1 MAAPERIAVHLRP
14 VPATA
19 SEAAILEELESLKL
33 LNYLK
38 SHGLLGVSA
47 AFKEPGDSDVHI
59 ADLFFDTPRQ
69 AKAAA
74 TIVGSFQ
81 FLNET
86 VKAYLSPGLQ
96 GPRLKFQE
104 LLLIPTASHHS
115 PAILS
120 TQSSPTPV
128 HGQPSPHSGKA
139 APILNHQGQRPQS
152 SSELDVRY
160 SAEQTVA
167 IEPVPDGLPVEELV
181 QELNRVLAE
190 LDASHRSDLKQGLQS
205 CSPVLRD
212 RRRNESFAYLNFRD
226 AVEAK
231 QAAILLSRNSV
242 VFGQPIRALSKGA
255 FTREVSKVSYV
266 GLHWGLKQVDEAGY
280 KWAGL
285 LLCRYAF
292 GLSSTITNEVGESI
306 NFIGLLVSG
315 SYDYKQGQFLLSGC
329 SLN

>member
-33 LNYLK
+33 LKYLK

-47 AFKEPGDSDVHI
+47 AFKEAGDSDVHI

-74 TIVGSFQ
+74 TILGSFQ

-96 GPRLKFQE
+96 GPRLKLQE
-104 LLLIPTASHHS
+104 LLLSTASHHS
-115 PAILS
+115 PVSSSL
-120 TQSSPTPV
+120 QSSPTPPEN
-128 HGQPSPHSGKA
+128 GQPSPQGSKA
-139 APILNHQGQRPQS
+139 APLNNQGQRPQS

-160 SAEQTVA
+160 STEQTVA

-190 LDASHRSDLKQGLQS
+190 LDASNRSDLKQGLQS
-205 CSPVLRD
+205 CSPALRD
-212 RRRNESFAYLNFRD
+212 RRRDESFAYLNFRN

-231 QAAILLSRNSV
+231 QAVILLSRNSI

-255 FTREVSKVSYV
+255 FTGEVSRDCYV
-266 GLHWGLKQVDEAGY
+266 GFHWGLKEVDEAGY

-285 LLCRYAF
+285 LLCRYVS
-292 GLSSTITNEVGESI
+292 GLMSNLTNELGE
-306 NFIGLLVSG
+306 
-315 SYDYKQGQFLLSGC
+315 
-329 SLN
+329 